1 VLAGVLLV
9 TILTMGQFIIP
20 ALLGGRSDMML
31 ANLVDFHINE
41 AFDWSM
47 ASVISIVLLVLS
59 AGFILGLARV
69 RGGQVFAERRH

>member
-1 VLAGVLLV
+1 MLAGVLLV